1 MQKTQQLSLD
11 LGNSPGHC
19 SCLPDCQLPHDLNAE
34 AGRGKEEGKERRG
47 KIIGKEEEKQFYMDM

>member
-19 SCLPDCQLPHDLNAE
+19 SCLPDCQPPHDLSAE
-34 AGRGKEEGKERRG
+34 AGRGEEEGKRRG
-47 KIIGKEEEKQFYMDM
+47 KIIGKEEEKQFHMDM